1 MLNRMVFLALVGLWL
16 CWGTSFPAMRVMVR
30 TLPSLSASGA
40 AFLAAGLVL
49 LALRPTALRGVNFR
63 QFGTAA
69 AIGVCLL
76 GAQGTVALAE
86 RTTFAGTAALVV
98 AALPL
103 WVTMLN
109 AVLGER
115 PARAGVLRVLVGFT
129 GVALLTGT
137 QANAW
142 TFVVAAAGFVWAVS
156 TVLTV
161 RTTHL
166 PGPWATT
173 TVQLLSGGTVL
184 LVAGAATGE
193 LAELPQPTPVSW
205 LALGYLAL
213 VDSLAGFGL
222 YTWLLRT
229 TSAALV
235 STYAYV
241 VPILACLISV
251 LFMKEP
257 PRPILLA
264 GAVLIVISVATEVSA
279 RKPRTH
285 TANTRT

>member
-1 MLNRMVFLALVGLWL
+1 MVVLALVGLWL
-16 CWGTSFPAMRVMVR
+16 CWGTSFPAMRVMAQ
-30 TLPSLSASGA
+30 TLPPLSASGA
-40 AFLAAGLVL
+40 AFLAAGLL
-49 LALRPTALRGVNFR
+49 LATLRPTALRGLTFR
-63 QFGTAA
+63 QFATAA

-103 WVTMLN
+103 WV

-115 PARAGVLRVLVGFT
+115 PTRAGSLRILIGFS
-129 GVALLTGT
+129 GVALLTGA
-137 QANAW
+137 QASTW
-142 TFVVAAAGFVWAVS
+142 TFVVAAAGFVWAIG
-156 TVLTV
+156 TVATA
-161 RTTHL
+161 RTTNL

-173 TVQLLSGGTVL
+173 AVQLLSGGLVL
-184 LVAGAATGE
+184 LAIGTATGE
-193 LAELPQPTPVSW
+193 AVNQPTIASW
-205 LALGYLAL
+205 LALAYLAL

-257 PRPILLA
+257 LRPIMLA
-264 GAVLIVISVATEVSA
+264 GAVLIVTSVATEVSA
-279 RKPRTH
+279 RKPRTR

>member
-1 MLNRMVFLALVGLWL
+1 MVVFALTGLWL
-16 CWGTSFPAMRVMVR
+16 CWGTSFPAMRVMAQ
-30 TLPSLSASGA
+30 TLPPLSASGA
-40 AFLAAGLVL
+40 AFFAAGAALVL
-49 LALRPTALRGVNFR
+49 LRPTALRGLRFR
-63 QFGTAA
+63 QFATAA

-103 WVTMLN
+103 WVTVLN

-115 PARAGVLRVLVGFT
+115 PTRAGLLRVLVGFS

-137 QANAW
+137 QASAW
-142 TFVVAAAGFVWAVS
+142 TFAVAAAGFVWAIG
-156 TVLTV
+156 TVAAA
-161 RTTHL
+161 RTTSL

-173 TVQLLSGGTVL
+173 
-184 LVAGAATGE
+184 A
-193 LAELPQPTPVSW
+193 VSW

-229 TSAALV
+229 TSTALV
-235 STYAYV
+235 STYAYA
-241 VPILACLISV
+241 VPVLACLISV

-257 PRPILLA
+257 LRPIMLA
-264 GAVLIVISVATEVSA
+264 GAVLIVTSVATEVSA

>member
-1 MLNRMVFLALVGLWL
+1 MLKYMVYLALAGLWL
-16 CWGTSFPAMRVMVR
+16 CWGTSFPAMRVMAH
-30 TLPSLSASGA
+30 TLPPLSASGT
-40 AFLAAGLVL
+40 AFLAAGLAL
-49 LALRPTALRGVNFR
+49 LALRPTALRGLHFR
-63 QFGTAA
+63 QIAA
-69 AIGVCLL
+69 AATTGICLL

-103 WVTMLN
+103 WVTVLN
-109 AVLGER
+109 AAFGER
-115 PARAGVLRVLVGFT
+115 PSRAGLLRVLVGFS
-129 GVALLTGT
+129 GVALLTGA
-137 QANAW
+137 QANPW
-142 TFVVAAAGFVWAVS
+142 TFVVAAAGFVWAIG
-156 TVLTV
+156 TVLTA
-161 RTTHL
+161 RTINL
-166 PGPWATT
+166 PGPYATT

-184 LVAGAATGE
+184 LTVGVATGE
-193 LAELPQPTPVSW
+193 VVDQPTTASW
-205 LALGYLAL
+205 LALSYLAL

-235 STYAYV
+235 STYAYA

-257 PRPILLA
+257 PRPIMLA
-264 GAVLIVISVATEVSA
+264 GAVLVITSVAAELSA

>member
-1 MLNRMVFLALVGLWL
+1 MVVFALAGLWL
-16 CWGTSFPAMRVMVR
+16 CWGTSFPAMRVMAQ
-30 TLPSLSASGA
+30 TLPPLSASGA
-40 AFLAAGLVL
+40 AFLAAGAVLVL
-49 LALRPTALRGVNFR
+49 LRPTTLRGLSFR
-63 QFGTAA
+63 QFATAA
-69 AIGVCLL
+69 SIGICLL

-103 WVTMLN
+103 WVTVLN

-115 PARAGVLRVLVGFT
+115 PTRAGLLRVLIGFS

-137 QANAW
+137 QASTW
-142 TFVVAAAGFVWAVS
+142 TFVVAAAGFVWAIG
-156 TVLTV
+156 TVAAA
-161 RTTHL
+161 RTTNL
-166 PGPWATT
+166 PGPWASTA
-173 TVQLLSGGTVL
+173 VQLLSGGTLL
-184 LVAGAATGE
+184 LVVGAGEAIDR
-193 LAELPQPTPVSW
+193 PTAVSW

-235 STYAYV
+235 STYAYA
-241 VPILACLISV
+241 VPVLASLISV

-257 PRPILLA
+257 LRPIMLA
-264 GAVLIVISVATEVSA
+264 GAVLIVTSVAAEVSA
-279 RKPRTH
+279 RKPRTR